1 MATVYRHLRNDT
13 GSPFYVGIG
22 KTTKR
27 AYSKYARNDHWHKL
41 VNKAGYSV
49 DIIYEGISWEEA
61 CKVEQYLIG
70 LYGRKDLG
78 KGGLVNMTDGGE
90 GISGLK
96 HTTETKAKQ
105 SAASLGKPKS
115 EETKAKM
122 SDTRKGKKASEKT
135 IEKLRAAATGRTLSE
150 ETKAKLRKPKSEE
163 GKANMRKPKPPRTAE
178 HCANISAAKKAWWAE
193 RKQNPLIFI

>member
-13 GSPFYVGIG
+13 GTPFYVGIG

-96 HTTETKAKQ
+96 HTTETKARIGTT
-105 SAASLGKPKS
+105 LTGKPKS
-115 EETKAKM
+115 EEHVANMSAAKI
-122 SDTRKGKKASEKT
+122 GKPK
-135 IEKLRAAATGRTLSE
+135 SE
-150 ETKAKLRKPKSEE
+150 EWKAKLRKPNPKVATALR
-163 GKANMRKPKPPRTAE
+163 GKPKPPRTSE
-178 HCANISAAKKAWWAE
+178 HCANISAATKAWWAE
-193 RKQNPLIFI
+193 RKQKNQ

>member
-78 KGGLVNMTDGGE
+78 KGGLVNMTNGGDGVINSPE
-90 GISGLK
+90 ACMKISKALTGK
-96 HTTETKAKQ
+96 KQSEEHIENAKRNRKEKYIVSAETKEKQRIAAIKRNENPEYIAKL
-105 SAASLGKPKS
+105 SAAAIGKPKS
-115 EETKAKM
+115 KEAIAKRTA
-122 SDTRKGKKASEKT
+122 TRKANRLKKLNGK
-135 IEKLRAAATGRTLSE
+135 L
-150 ETKAKLRKPKSEE
+150 
-163 GKANMRKPKPPRTAE
+163 
-178 HCANISAAKKAWWAE
+178 
-193 RKQNPLIFI
+193 